1 MATQADTVNPFN
13 LSYYQLISFKAWR
26 DLATRRAARKS
37 KFIGKALKREQEKD
51 QYYVYIN
58 NFIDRQKEQ
67 QGTYS
72 ITNEEYDFV
81 SEYESCDEEEE
92 DFTIPM

>member
-1 MATQADTVNPFN
+1 
-13 LSYYQLISFKAWR
+13 
-26 DLATRRAARKS
+26 
-37 KFIGKALKREQEKD
+37 
-51 QYYVYIN
+51 VYIN

-92 DFTIPM
+92 EITVPM